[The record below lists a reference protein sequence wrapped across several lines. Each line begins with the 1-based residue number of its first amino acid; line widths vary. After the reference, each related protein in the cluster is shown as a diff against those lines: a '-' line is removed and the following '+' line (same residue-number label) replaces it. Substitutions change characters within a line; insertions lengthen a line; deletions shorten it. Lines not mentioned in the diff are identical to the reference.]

1 MATHLDAPGKG
12 PPLLLAAAEL
22 VGPLQPVLVNAGHSH
37 GLIHPAADFF
47 RRHPKVFQ
55 GKGHILFHH
64 RGHNLIVRVLEHH
77 AHGLADV
84 VELAVVLGVHSF
96 HQHGA
101 AFRQEDRVEML
112 GKGGFAAA
120 VCPQHR
126 HKFAF
131 FHGHAGSVH
140 GPDILLVIV
149 AEPHLIGADHR
160 GIFHGVSSHLSRA
173 ALPGA
178 PRRALCSHSAG
189 SPSLPGSS
197 VQASSQMAVAPQGTT
212 PPVALTGRP
221 ISSQWVT
228 PPYTGPSVVLRMYSI
243 TAGERPVV

>member
-1 MATHLDAPGKG
+1 MA
-12 PPLLLAAAEL
+12 
-22 VGPLQPVLVNAGHSH
+22 V
-37 GLIHPAADFF
+37 IHPAADFF

-64 RGHNLIVRVLEHH
+64 GGNNLIVRVLKHH
-77 AHGLADV
+77 AHPLADV
-84 VELAVVLGVHSF
+84 IQARLIRGGDALHR
-96 HQHGA
+96 HGA
-101 AFRQEDRVEML
+101 AFRQQNGVEVL
-112 GKGGFAAA
+112 GQCAFSAAIG
-120 VCPQHR
+120 PQHR